1 MCPLPSALCPLPSA
15 LCPLP
20 SSLCPL
26 PSALCH
32 FYPSVAECMVLKLKG
47 HNFDFQLSVNC
58 AEREN
63 VDMKFNT
70 GRSSGKEEEEEGYD
84 DEL

>member
-1 MCPLPSALCPLPSA
+1 VPPSLPTLPTPLTS
-15 LCPLP
+15 LP
-20 SSLCPL
+20 SSNTPLFPL

>member
-1 MCPLPSALCPLPSA
+1 
-15 LCPLP
+15 
-20 SSLCPL
+20 
-26 PSALCH
+26 
-32 FYPSVAECMVLKLKG
+32 MVLKLKG